1 MADEKSKEPRKLT
14 AKQERFCQEYVID
27 LNATQAAIRAKYSER
42 TAEVIGWQLLQIP
55 LVSERV
61 SQLKAAQLKRLG
73 LEADT
78 ILRELLSIA
87 TADATEAFDDMGG
100 LKPFREWPA
109 GLKKSL
115 SSLEVSELFAGQ
127 GDGRTAIGLL
137 KKVRFWDKPR
147 SLEMLG
153 KHLKLF
159 AERMELTGKDGG
171 AIETKD
177 ASALPDEKLEERLAA
192 LMAKRGVQLPPK
204 DGAE

>member
-14 AKQERFCQEYVID
+14 PKQERFCQEYVID
-27 LNATQAAIRAKYSER
+27 LNGAQAAIRAKYSER
-42 TAEVIGWQLLQIP
+42 SADKIAWELLENSR
-55 LVSERV
+55 VSERV

-87 TADATEAFDDMGG
+87 TADATQAFDDMGG
-100 LKPFREWPA
+100 LKPFKEWPA

-115 SSLEVSELFAGQ
+115 SSLEVTELFDGQ
-127 GDGRTAIGLL
+127 GMQRAAIGLL

-159 AERMELTGKDGG
+159 AERMELTGKDG
-171 AIETKD
+171 APIEHKD
-177 ASALPDEKLEERLAA
+177 ASELTDEKLTDRLAT
-192 LMAKRGVQLPPK
+192 LLAKRGVQLPPEQ
-204 DGAE
+204 GGE